1 MFYQLEAE
9 YEPKSAARIRWAAN
23 RYLQFV
29 TETNA
34 FYPELMRDKRFFLSK
49 YWEADAL
56 IRFCKWLPSQ
66 KLTSKT
72 RYSLYKSVR
81 QVMDMAYALR
91 IIDSVVYHA
100 PMFTGVSETN
110 QRSAYRADEHEI
122 INAAIAR
129 WVGLANSVLN
139 GYTPTGLGIA
149 YRPKRFELNLIV
161 DGAEY
166 TVS

>member
-1 MFYQLEAE
+1 
-9 YEPKSAARIRWAAN
+9 
-23 RYLQFV
+23 
-29 TETNA
+29 
-34 FYPELMRDKRFFLSK
+34 
-49 YWEADAL
+49 
-56 IRFCKWLPSQ
+56 
-66 KLTSKT
+66 
-72 RYSLYKSVR
+72 
-81 QVMDMAYALR
+81 AYALR

-166 TVS
+166 TVSFFQAEDGIRDETLSERLRTGWPVLQAVGLEPRPSYTDEVEFAVEGVSYPSMAAAARVYGISAKTLGPRVRKGWTPEQCVGLEPVY